1 MLLFLFLPK
10 HKGKTNNH
18 IIMKKILFAAAL
30 FLCGI
35 GAFAQQ
41 NLMGTAV
48 ELKSPDIR
56 EDNSVTFRVY
66 APKAVTVRLTGDFLP
81 HHIADNNGYV
91 TEVPIWVDMREGKDG
106 IWEYTTEPL
115 APELYSYMFRIDG
128 LPFTDPSN
136 QYRHRDMTVWTNY
149 FLITGEKDTPGYM
162 YSVNNVPHG
171 NVSRVWYDSPTLGM
185 SRRVSIYTPP
195 GYEDSKEKYPVLY
208 LCHGAGGDE
217 NSWLDF
223 GRAAQIMDNMIAAGT
238 AKPMIVVIPNGNPMS
253 AAAPGDWH
261 AGHYQASMS
270 GAPNAE
276 AKALATIPEAFP
288 DLMKYVESHY
298 RVLKGAKNTAMCGLS
313 MGGGHTLQTTAMYPD
328 KFGYIGLFSGA
339 VFQGDIEKLAPL
351 FAKNPKVYFV
361 ACGKADPIAKFSFD
375 FADALK
381 EKGYPHETLWTDG
394 AHTWKNWRNYLM
406 IFAEQLFK

>member
-1 MLLFLFLPK
+1 
-10 HKGKTNNH
+10 
-18 IIMKKILFAAAL
+18 MKKILFAVAL

-149 FLITGEKDTPGYM
+149 FLITGEEGTPGYM

-238 AKPMIVVIPNGNPMS
+238 AKPMIVSSTEIRDDIKSNGNYDGLPS
-253 AAAPGDWH
+253 KV
-261 AGHYQASMS
+261 
-270 GAPNAE
+270 AE
-276 AKALATIPEAFP
+276 YIK
-288 DLMKYVESHY
+288 S
-298 RVLKGAKNTAMCGLS
+298 NGL
-313 MGGGHTLQTTAMYPD
+313 
-328 KFGYIGLFSGA
+328 
-339 VFQGDIEKLAPL
+339 
-351 FAKNPKVYFV
+351 
-361 ACGKADPIAKFSFD
+361 
-375 FADALK
+375 
-381 EKGYPHETLWTDG
+381 
-394 AHTWKNWRNYLM
+394 YL
-406 IFAEQLFK
+406 

>member
-1 MLLFLFLPK
+1 
-10 HKGKTNNH
+10 
-18 IIMKKILFAAAL
+18 
-30 FLCGI
+30 
-35 GAFAQQ
+35 
-41 NLMGTAV
+41 MGTAV
-48 ELKSPDIR
+48 ELNSPDIH

-91 TEVPIWVDMREGKDG
+91 TEVPIWVDMKEGKDG
-106 IWEYTTEPL
+106 IWEYTTDGPL

-128 LPFTDPSN
+128 LPYADPSN
-136 QYRHRDMTVWTNY
+136 PFRHRDMTVWTNY
-149 FLITGEKDTPGYM
+149 FLITGEEGTPGYM
-162 YSVNNVPHG
+162 YDVNDVPHG
-171 NVSRVWYDSPTLGM
+171 NVERVWYDSPTLGLN
-185 SRRVSIYTPP
+185 RRVSIYTPP
-195 GYEDSKEKYPVLY
+195 GYEDSKDKYPVLY

-223 GRAAQIMDNMIAAGT
+223 GRASQIMDNMIATGK
-238 AKPMIVVIPNGNPMS
+238 AKPMIVVIPNGNPMA

-261 AGHYQASMS
+261 AGLYKASMS
-270 GAPNAE
+270 GAPNPE
-276 AKALATIPEAFP
+276 TKAKATIPEAFP

-339 VFQGDIEKLAPL
+339 VFQNDIEKLAKI
-351 FAKNPKVYFV
+351 FAKNPKVYLV
-361 ACGKADPIAKFSFD
+361 ACGTADPIAKFSFD

-381 EKGYPHETLWTDG
+381 AKGYPHETLWTDG
-394 AHTWKNWRNYLM
+394 AHTWKNWRHYLM
-406 IFAEQLFK
+406 VFAEQLFK